1 MKKEH
6 SIHRGMLTRFLF
18 AALIPVLIFAMVMQW
33 NNRKTQMQTA
43 ENTIQRS
50 LRNSDRGLDMMLD
63 KYEAILDELRV
74 EKEILDSVKEVK
86 TGTDRGESFHGAA
99 FALYLSAK

>member
-33 NNRKTQMQTA
+33 NNRKTQMRKTRFR
-43 ENTIQRS
+43 EVLEIQI
-50 LRNSDRGLDMMLD
+50 
-63 KYEAILDELRV
+63 AVWI
-74 EKEILDSVKEVK
+74 
-86 TGTDRGESFHGAA
+86 
-99 FALYLSAK
+99 